1 MINFINGTALAVM
14 QDNLIALR
22 KSGGVIQENDIKNM
36 EDNLWVAA
44 AYKLAPSN
52 LVIRQYALID
62 LARNSPAHRDRIVK
76 LFDIL
81 SYGHIYPNSESQYRL
96 WAEGYSYFLY
106 TMAILKFWM
115 NRFKDTVNL
124 VYLQSMVRKVES
136 GFTVTAYFRNGTY
149 YPAPFGDLRDIPLI
163 PEHQSSEVRDITIG
177 NLTRSKNT
185 YHWKAIPLSCNTH
198 VPMDDLD
205 ITIKNGIPTPFKFYE
220 GYDRKYKSK
229 WDEYADTFNLKRL
242 WS

>member
-1 MINFINGTALAVM
+1 MINFINGTKLAVM

-22 KSGGVIQENDIKNM
+22 KSGGVIQEKDIKCM

-44 AYKLAPSN
+44 AYRLAPGN

-62 LARNSPAHRDRIVK
+62 LARTSPAHRDRIVK

-81 SYGHIYPNSESQYRL
+81 SYGHIYPDDAPYRL
-96 WAEGYSYFLY
+96 WAEGYSYFCY

-115 NRFKDTVNL
+115 NRFKDATNL

-136 GFTVTAYFRNGTY
+136 GFTVTSYFRKGTY
-149 YPAPFGDLRDIPLI
+149 YPAPFGDLRDVPLI
-163 PEHQSSEVRDITIG
+163 PEHQPQEVFDTVVG
-177 NLTRSKNT
+177 NLTRRKNT

-198 VPMDDLD
+198 VPADDLD
-205 ITIKNGIPTPFKFYE
+205 ITIINGVPTPFKFYE
-220 GYDRKYKSK
+220 GYDKKYKNK
-229 WDEYADTFNLKRL
+229 WDEYKDTFSLKRL